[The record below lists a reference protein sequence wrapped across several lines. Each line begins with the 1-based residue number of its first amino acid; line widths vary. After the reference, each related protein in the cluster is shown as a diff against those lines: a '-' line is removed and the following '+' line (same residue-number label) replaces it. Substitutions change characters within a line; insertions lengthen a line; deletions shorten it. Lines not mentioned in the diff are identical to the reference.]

1 MKLIDFLMFSVY
13 NIRKEKRAEGMKNM
27 NNVIEVIKSRRTTKA
42 FRRDEQIKDEELE
55 LILEA
60 GNWAPTGHN
69 TQPWFFTAIQ
79 NRELIDKLNML
90 AKEAGKASKDEIT
103 QKMCSNEMLDLFYGA
118 PTIVIV
124 SYENADLTH
133 IEDVSAASQNMLLAA
148 ESLNIA
154 SCWNGIVRMFFSQ
167 MDNDQREEFG
177 IPENYVPHIVLAFG
191 YPKIK
196 VMNIPQRNKNYR
208 KIIK

>member
-1 MKLIDFLMFSVY
+1 
-13 NIRKEKRAEGMKNM
+13 M

-124 SYENADLTH
+124 SYEKADLTP
-133 IEDVSAASQNMLLAA
+133 IEDVSAATQNMH
-148 ESLNIA
+148 IA
-154 SCWNGIVRMFFSQ
+154 RYWNGIVRMFFSQ

>member
-1 MKLIDFLMFSVY
+1 MRCWI
-13 NIRKEKRAEGMKNM
+13 
-27 NNVIEVIKSRRTTKA
+27 
-42 FRRDEQIKDEELE
+42 
-55 LILEA
+55 
-60 GNWAPTGHN
+60 
-69 TQPWFFTAIQ
+69 FFTV
-79 NRELIDKLNML
+79 
-90 AKEAGKASKDEIT
+90 
-103 QKMCSNEMLDLFYGA
+103 A

-124 SYENADLTH
+124 SYENADLTP

>member
-1 MKLIDFLMFSVY
+1 MGRRD
-13 NIRKEKRAEGMKNM
+13 ENM

-55 LILEA
+55 QILEA

-79 NRELIDKLNML
+79 NRELIDKLNIL
-90 AKEAGKASKDEIT
+90 AKEAGKVSKDEIT

-124 SYENADLTH
+124 SYEKEDLTP

-167 MDNDQREEFG
+167 MDNDQKEEFG
-177 IPENYVPHIVLAFG
+177 IPENYIPHIVLAFG

>member
-1 MKLIDFLMFSVY
+1 MLIDFILLSAY
-13 NIRKEKRAEGMKNM
+13 NIIKSRKDKNM
-27 NNVIEVIKSRRTTKA
+27 NDVIKIIKSRRTTKA

-69 TQPWFFTAIQ
+69 SQPWFFTAIQ
-79 NRELIDKLNML
+79 NRELIDKLNIQ

-103 QKMCSNEMLDLFYGA
+103 QKMCSNEMMDLFYGA

-124 SYENADLTH
+124 SYQKDDLTP

-148 ESLNIA
+148 ESLNVA
-154 SCWNGIVRMFFSQ
+154 SCWNGIVRMFFSN
-167 MDNDQREEFG
+167 MDSKQREEFG
-177 IPENYVPHIVLAFG
+177 IPENYIPHIVLAFG

-196 VMNIPQRNKNYR
+196 VMNIPQRSENYS

>member
-1 MKLIDFLMFSVY
+1 
-13 NIRKEKRAEGMKNM
+13 M
-27 NNVIEVIKSRRTTKA
+27 NKVIETIKSRRTTKA

-69 TQPWFFTAIQ
+69 SQPWFFTAIQ
-79 NRELIDKLNML
+79 NRKLIDKLNIL
-90 AKEAGKASKDEIT
+90 AKEAGKSSKDEIT

-118 PTIVIV
+118 PTIVII
-124 SYENADLTH
+124 SYKTEDLTP
-133 IEDVSAASQNMLLAA
+133 IEDVSAAAQNMLLAA
-148 ESLNIA
+148 ESLDVA
-154 SCWNGIVRMFFSQ
+154 SCWNGIVRMFFSG
-167 MDNDQREEFG
+167 MNTEQREEFG
-177 IPENYVPHIVLAFG
+177 IPENYIPHIVLALG

-196 VMNIPQRNKNYR
+196 VMNIPERTKNYS

>member
-1 MKLIDFLMFSVY
+1 MFATFVIRIEDVTEKVAKELRDGMTEAERAAKIQEIG
-13 NIRKEKRAEGMKNM
+13 NI
-27 NNVIEVIKSRRTTKA
+27 
-42 FRRDEQIKDEELE
+42 
-55 LILEA
+55 
-60 GNWAPTGHN
+60 
-69 TQPWFFTAIQ
+69 
-79 NRELIDKLNML
+79 L
-90 AKEAGKASKDEIT
+90 AKEAGKVSKDEIT

-124 SYENADLTH
+124 SYENADLTP